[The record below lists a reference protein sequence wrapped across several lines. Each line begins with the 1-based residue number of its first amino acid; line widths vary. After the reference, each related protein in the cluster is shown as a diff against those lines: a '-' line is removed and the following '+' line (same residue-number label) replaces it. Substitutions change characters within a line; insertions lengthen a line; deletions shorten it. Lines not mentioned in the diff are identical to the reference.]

1 MRRLNNRADLPSTW
15 HRQSQAGE
23 PDSTGDSLNKSV
35 TPAKA
40 GVQVLESHGF
50 RLSPE

>member
-1 MRRLNNRADLPSTW
+1 MVFLER
-15 HRQSQAGE
+15 
-23 PDSTGDSLNKSV
+23 DSLNKSV

-40 GVQVLESHGF
+40 GVQVFENTGF